1 MLTNHNISF
10 ERISELLKTTEQI
23 SRMHDVDSLLD
34 TILSEARRFTNAD
47 AGSIFLKKGDQLE
60 FSYIQNATLAKREKN
75 ANKHVYSSFSIP
87 ITEESIAGY
96 VALTG
101 RLVLIDDVYKID
113 KTFPY
118 KFNKKFDIL
127 SSYRTQSMLTLP
139 LKLNDSE
146 VIGVI
151 QILNHLDEKGNVSP
165 FSMEDEEYVSFF
177 ANNAALAIEKARMTR
192 ETILR
197 MIKMAELRDPK
208 ETGAHVNRVACYAIE
223 IYDVWAKKR
232 GLREERIKK
241 DKDTLR
247 IAAMLHDV
255 GKIAISDTILKKPDK
270 LTDKE
275 YKIMQSHVSLGKS
288 LFDNSMTSFDNMSAE
303 IAHTHH
309 EKWDGSGYPRGL
321 EGEAIPIYGR
331 ITALADVY
339 DALSSNRSYK
349 KSWDEAEVLKYIK
362 EASGKHFDPELVG
375 IFISIYDIIKAIR
388 EKYPDKE

>member
-139 LKLNDSE
+139 
-146 VIGVI
+146 
-151 QILNHLDEKGNVSP
+151 
-165 FSMEDEEYVSFF
+165 
-177 ANNAALAIEKARMTR
+177 
-192 ETILR
+192 
-197 MIKMAELRDPK
+197 
-208 ETGAHVNRVACYAIE
+208 
-223 IYDVWAKKR
+223 
-232 GLREERIKK
+232 
-241 DKDTLR
+241 
-247 IAAMLHDV
+247 
-255 GKIAISDTILKKPDK
+255 
-270 LTDKE
+270 
-275 YKIMQSHVSLGKS
+275 
-288 LFDNSMTSFDNMSAE
+288 
-303 IAHTHH
+303 
-309 EKWDGSGYPRGL
+309 
-321 EGEAIPIYGR
+321 
-331 ITALADVY
+331 
-339 DALSSNRSYK
+339 
-349 KSWDEAEVLKYIK
+349 
-362 EASGKHFDPELVG
+362 
-375 IFISIYDIIKAIR
+375 
-388 EKYPDKE
+388 